1 MKKQEIDRDKYFLN
15 PDIWSAGG
23 VVLRNVNNNIEV
35 IICERFSENLIALP
49 KGKPDLGEDE
59 KSTALREVR
68 EETGVNVKI
77 KGKIKDIFYSF
88 KNGDND
94 INKKVVFYLMEQIS
108 GDTSKHDTEFDKVY
122 WEQTGSAL
130 KKLTYQGEKDV
141 LEEAIKLAKSF

>member
-77 KGKIKDIFYSF
+77 KGKIK
-88 KNGDND
+88 
-94 INKKVVFYLMEQIS
+94 
-108 GDTSKHDTEFDKVY
+108 
-122 WEQTGSAL
+122 
-130 KKLTYQGEKDV
+130 
-141 LEEAIKLAKSF
+141 

>member
-1 MKKQEIDRDKYFLN
+1 MNKQEIDRGKYFLD

-49 KGKPDLGEDE
+49 KGKPNFGEDE
-59 KSTALREVR
+59 KSTAIREVR
-68 EETGVNVKI
+68 EETGIKVKI
-77 KGKIKDIFYSF
+77 KEKIKDIFYSF

-108 GDTSKHDTEFDKVY
+108 GDTSNHDTEFDKVY